1 MPKVLEKMYL
11 CKIFQKK
18 MMNNIVAIVGRPNVG
33 KSTLFNRMIQRRDA
47 IVDSTPGVTRD
58 RNYGKSEWNGKE
70 FSVIDTGGYVRGSD
84 DVFEGEIRKQVELA
98 IDEAD
103 VIIFV
108 VDVEEGITPMD
119 DTVARLLR
127 KVTKP
132 VILAVNKV
140 DNSMREKDALE
151 FYNLGLGDY
160 FTFASISGSGT
171 GDLLDAVVNA
181 FPEKPIEED
190 TDSDLPRFAVVGR
203 PNAGKSSF
211 INSLIGRDR
220 YIVTDIAGTTRDS
233 IDTKFDRFGFEF
245 NLVDTAGIRRKAKV
259 KEDLEFYSVM
269 RSVRAIE
276 HADVCILI
284 IDATRGFE
292 GQDQSIFWLAE
303 KNRKG
308 VVILVNKWDLVEK
321 DTMSTRDYEN
331 KIKEEL
337 MPFTDVPILFVSAL
351 TKQRLLKAL
360 EATVEVFEARKQR
373 IPTSKFNDY
382 MLKVIEGNPPP
393 ALKGKYVK
401 IKYCMQLPTAT
412 PQFVFFANLPQYV
425 KEPYKRFLEN
435 KIRENWDFSGVPI
448 DVYIREK

>member
-1 MPKVLEKMYL
+1 
-11 CKIFQKK
+11 
-18 MMNNIVAIVGRPNVG
+18 MNNIVAIVGRPNVG
-33 KSTLFNRMIQRRDA
+33 KSTFFNRLIHRREA
-47 IVDSTPGVTRD
+47 IVDSVSGVTRD

-70 FSVIDTGGYVRGSD
+70 FSVIDTGGYIKGSD
-84 DVFEGEIRKQVELA
+84 DIFEGEIRRQVELA

-119 DTVARLLR
+119 DEVAKLLR

-132 VILAVNKV
+132 VLLAVNKV
-140 DNSMREKDALE
+140 DNAMREKDAVE

-160 FTFASISGSGT
+160 FTIAGMNGSGT
-171 GDLLDAVVNA
+171 GELLDALVELLPEAQAPDENA
-181 FPEKPIEED
+181 EQ
-190 TDSDLPRFAVVGR
+190 LPRFAVVGR
-203 PNAGKSSF
+203 PNAGKSSL
-211 INSLIGRDR
+211 INALIGEDR
-220 YIVTDIAGTTRDS
+220 FVVTDIAGTTRDA
-233 IDTKFDRFGFEF
+233 IDTTYNRFGFKF

-276 HADVCILI
+276 HSDICILV
-284 IDATRGFE
+284 IDATRSFE

-321 DTMSTRDYEN
+321 ETMTTRDYER
-331 KIKEEL
+331 KIREEL
-337 MPFTDVPILFVSAL
+337 QPFSDVPILFVSAL

-360 EATVEVFEARKQR
+360 ETAVRVYENRKQR
-373 IPTSKFNDY
+373 VATSKLNEL
-382 MLKVIEGNPPP
+382 MLPIIENNPPP

-401 IKYCMQLPTAT
+401 IKYCMQLPTPT
-412 PQFVFFANLPQYV
+412 PQFVFFCNLPQYV
-425 KEPYKRFLEN
+425 KEAYRRFIEN
-435 KIRENWDFSGVPI
+435 KLRENFDFSGVPI
-448 DVYIREK
+448 DIYFRQK

>member
-1 MPKVLEKMYL
+1 
-11 CKIFQKK
+11 
-18 MMNNIVAIVGRPNVG
+18 MNNIVAIVGRPNVG
-33 KSTLFNRMIQRRDA
+33 KSTLFNRLIQRREA
-47 IVDSTPGVTRD
+47 IVDSVSGVTRD

-70 FSVIDTGGYVRGSD
+70 FSVIDTGGYIRGSD
-84 DVFEGEIRKQVELA
+84 DVFEAEIRKQVELA

-119 DTVARLLR
+119 DAVAKLLR

-132 VILAVNKV
+132 VLLAVNKV
-140 DNSMREKDALE
+140 DNSMREKDAIE

-171 GDLLDAVVNA
+171 GDLLDALIEA
-181 FPEKPIEED
+181 FPIKPEPTQEELE
-190 TDSDLPRFAVVGR
+190 LPRFAVVGR

-211 INSLIGRDR
+211 INALIGKER
-220 YIVTDIAGTTRDS
+220 YIVTDIAGTTRDA

-276 HADVCILI
+276 HADICILI

-321 DTMSTRDYEN
+321 DTMSTRDYEE
-331 KIKEEL
+331 KIRKEL
-337 MPFTDVPILFVSAL
+337 MPFVDVPILFVSAL

-360 EATVEVFEARKQR
+360 EASVQVFENRKQR

-382 MLKVIEGNPPP
+382 MLKVIEGYPPP

-401 IKYCMQLPTAT
+401 IKYCMQLPTPT

-425 KEPYKRFLEN
+425 KEAYKRFLEN

-448 DVYIREK
+448 DIYIREK

>member
-1 MPKVLEKMYL
+1 
-11 CKIFQKK
+11 
-18 MMNNIVAIVGRPNVG
+18 MNNIVAIVGRPNVG
-33 KSTLFNRMIQRRDA
+33 KSTLFNRLIKRREA
-47 IVDSTPGVTRD
+47 IVDSVSGVTRD
-58 RNYGKSEWNGKE
+58 RNYGKSEWNGQE
-70 FSVIDTGGYVRGSD
+70 FSVIDTGGYIKGSD

-119 DTVARLLR
+119 DTVAKLLR
-127 KVTKP
+127 KVKKP
-132 VILAVNKV
+132 VLLAVNKV
-140 DNSMREKDALE
+140 DNAMREKDAVE

-160 FTFASISGSGT
+160 YTFASISGSGT
-171 GDLLDAVVNA
+171 GDLMDALVNS
-181 FPEKPIEED
+181 FPEKQEPIEEEE
-190 TDSDLPRFAVVGR
+190 LPRFAVVGR

-211 INSLIGRDR
+211 INALIGQDR
-220 YIVTDIAGTTRDS
+220 FMVTDIAGTTRDS
-233 IDTKFDRFGFEF
+233 IDTKFNRFGFEF

-276 HADVCILI
+276 YADVCILI

-321 DTMSTRDYEN
+321 ETMSTRDYEE
-331 KIKEEL
+331 KIRKEL

-360 EATVEVFEARKQR
+360 ETTVQVFENKKQR
-373 IPTSKFNDY
+373 ISTSKFNDY
-382 MLKVIEGNPPP
+382 MLKVIEGYPPP

-401 IKYCMQLPTAT
+401 IKYCMQLPTPT

-435 KIRENWDFSGVPI
+435 KIREKWDFSGVPI
-448 DVYIREK
+448 DIYIREK

>member
-1 MPKVLEKMYL
+1 
-11 CKIFQKK
+11 
-18 MMNNIVAIVGRPNVG
+18 MNNIVAIVGRPNVG
-33 KSTLFNRMIQRRDA
+33 KSTLFNRLIQRREA
-47 IVDSTPGVTRD
+47 IVDSVSGVTRD

-119 DTVARLLR
+119 DAVAKLLR

-132 VILAVNKV
+132 VLLAVNKV
-140 DNSMREKDALE
+140 DNAMREKDAVE

-171 GDLLDAVVNA
+171 GDLLDALIDA
-181 FPEKPIEED
+181 FPIKPEPTQEELE
-190 TDSDLPRFAVVGR
+190 LPRFAVVGR

-211 INSLIGRDR
+211 INALIGKDR
-220 YIVTDIAGTTRDS
+220 YIVTDIAGTTRDA

-276 HADVCILI
+276 HADICILI

-321 DTMSTRDYEN
+321 DTLSTRDYEE
-331 KIKEEL
+331 KIRKEL
-337 MPFTDVPILFVSAL
+337 MPFVDVPILFVSAL

-360 EATVEVFEARKQR
+360 EATVQVFENRKQR

-382 MLKVIEGNPPP
+382 MLKVIEGYPPP

-401 IKYCMQLPTAT
+401 IKYCMQLPTPT

-425 KEPYKRFLEN
+425 KEAYKRFLEN

-448 DVYIREK
+448 DIYIREK